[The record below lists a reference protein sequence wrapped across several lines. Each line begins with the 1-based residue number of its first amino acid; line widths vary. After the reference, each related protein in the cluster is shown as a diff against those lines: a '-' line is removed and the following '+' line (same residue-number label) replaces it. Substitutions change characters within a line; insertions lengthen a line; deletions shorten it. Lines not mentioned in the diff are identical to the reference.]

1 MVTHVPRHAADP
13 KHANA
18 HQALLA
24 GGSIDAIA
32 RRRAANVAAADEQ
45 RLEAEEGGGGC
56 AHLPSLC
63 LKCEGQAEPDGKDRG
78 RARHVAMR

>member
-45 RLEAEEGGGGC
+45 RLEAEEGGGG
-56 AHLPSLC
+56 LRSS
-63 LKCEGQAEPDGKDRG
+63 AEFVFKVRG
-78 RARHVAMR
+78 VS